1 MVFVKNSQ
9 QYATWFLQTSN
20 FEYNRKERNMKAA
33 AIFSDNMVLQCDKQ
47 VCVFGTGKEN
57 EKIQILI
64 DQIDV
69 TTTVKNG
76 KWKVNLPAHQWGGPF
91 VMCLKGEDAIL
102 EFHNVMYGEVWFA
115 GGQSNMELELQ
126 NADFGEKELSEA
138 DYKDIRYY
146 NVIKTPYIDENVI
159 QKEETQSWHM
169 CMDGDFRDMSGVA
182 YFFAKKT
189 YEMLKIPIGIVD
201 CYQGGTS
208 ISCWM
213 SEENLSAL
221 PEGKPYLDAYEKVIC
236 NQSEEEYEKA
246 FADYN
251 KCLDAYNQRVAALKE
266 KNPDIKMEE
275 INEKAGDYPW
285 PPPMGR
291 KSLYR
296 PCGLYETMICRI
308 APYTVRGI
316 LYYQG
321 EEDAEKTNAYD
332 RLLVQLIT
340 QFRKDWEDGELPFII
355 VQLPMFIAKNQEEN
369 ETWPRIRHAQEY
381 THKLVPYTG
390 LVVLLDLG
398 EFDNIHPTD
407 KKTPGERIAL
417 QVLERVYKLPVK
429 GSAMFFRLAK
439 PEKNGICLSFT
450 NTYGN
455 IRIMDNHLLDIRD
468 AEVFGEPVGFEI
480 SDDGNEWYGARAYI
494 NGENIYVWKDGMEHP
509 AYVRY
514 GYFNYGK
521 VNVYNGAGLPLAPFL
536 EDI

>member
-1 MVFVKNSQ
+1 
-9 QYATWFLQTSN
+9 
-20 FEYNRKERNMKAA
+20 MKVA
-33 AIFSDNMVLQCDKQ
+33 AIFSENMVLQCDKQ
-47 VCVFGTGKEN
+47 VCVFGTGDEKESV
-57 EKIQILI
+57 QILI
-64 DQIDV
+64 DDIDIK
-69 TTTVKNG
+69 TTVKNG
-76 KWKVNLPAHQWGGPF
+76 RWKAYLPAHRSGGPY
-91 VMCLKGEDAIL
+91 VMTLKGANECIELA
-102 EFHNVMYGEVWFA
+102 NVMYGEVWFA

-146 NVIKTPYIDENVI
+146 NVIKTPYIDEKI
-159 QKEETQSWHM
+159 LQKEETQSWHM
-169 CMDGDFRDMSGVA
+169 CKDGNFRDMSGVA

-189 YEMLKIPIGIVD
+189 YEMLKIPIGIID

-208 ISCWM
+208 ISCWL
-213 SEENLSAL
+213 SEENLNAL
-221 PEGKPYLDAYEKVIC
+221 PEGKPYIEAYEEVVC

-251 KCLDAYNQRVAALKE
+251 ASLDAYNQRVAELKQR
-266 KNPDIKMEE
+266 KPDIKMEE

-296 PCGLYETMICRI
+296 PCGLYETMISRV
-308 APYTVRGI
+308 APYTIRGI

-355 VQLPMFIAKNQEEN
+355 VQLPMFIAKNQKEN
-369 ETWPRIRHAQEY
+369 YTWPQIRHAQEY
-381 THKLVPYTG
+381 TYKLVPYTG
-390 LVVLLDLG
+390 LAVLLDLG

-407 KKTPGERIAL
+407 KKTPGTRIAL
-417 QVLERVYKLPVK
+417 QVLEKIYKLPVS
-429 GSAMFFRLAK
+429 GSAMFFRFAK
-439 PEKNGICLSFT
+439 TEKHRVCLSFD
-450 NTYGN
+450 NTYGKIQIN
-455 IRIMDNHLLDIRD
+455 ENQLLDIRD
-468 AEVFGEPVGFEI
+468 AEVDGEPVGFEV
-480 SDDGNEWYGARAYI
+480 SDDGKKWYGARAFI
-494 NGENIYVWKDGMEHP
+494 NGENIYVWKSGMDHP

-521 VNVYNGAGLPLAPFL
+521 VNVYNGAGLPLAPFS